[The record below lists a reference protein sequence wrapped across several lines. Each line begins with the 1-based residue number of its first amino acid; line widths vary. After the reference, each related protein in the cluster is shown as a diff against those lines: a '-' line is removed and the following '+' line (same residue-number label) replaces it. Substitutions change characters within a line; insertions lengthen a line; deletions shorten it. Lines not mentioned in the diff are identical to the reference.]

1 MIRFLQTEGPVKKI
15 VLGGLLLLVC
25 AAMVITFIPT
35 GSGTFLGELFGA
47 NLTTQGVLAKVGS
60 DDITMQEVA
69 QRARM
74 IGRQQF
80 RGNVPPNLMPFLM
93 QRATEGMIT
102 QGALSYE
109 ADRMGLG
116 VNDKELADYLQKG
129 QFGQM
134 FFPGGKFIGQDAYE
148 NLLQQNE
155 LTIPQ
160 FEQDIKNGIL
170 FRKSPAD
177 AHYTDTRE
185 VNDPYDKVNNP
196 APRGRY
202 TWIKT
207 FINGIG
213 LGTQNR
219 ENTGW
224 NIRQPQQR
232 TSVWRPLMPGHAAG
246 FAPQTFTPR
255 QLPQTPR
262 WNRDIPI
269 IGTDPYGTGVLNA
282 DTFGAG
288 QTAGGIGGSRYT
300 PPPGPPET
308 ISTADQGISNSSGMP
323 SWG

>member
-1 MIRFLQTEGPVKKI
+1 VTDSSIPRAVPSAVAPSTANTVPVNAGPTRDPRLTAQGGTRNPVVPKTPAEGIP
-15 VLGGLLLLVC
+15 
-25 AAMVITFIPT
+25 AAQPSYGSPGHT
-35 GSGTFLGELFGA
+35 GVSPDY
-47 NLTTQGVLAKVGS
+47 GS
-60 DDITMQEVA
+60 DGA
-69 QRARM
+69 PS
-74 IGRQQF
+74 
-80 RGNVPPNLMPFLM
+80 VPPM
-93 QRATEGMIT
+93 
-102 QGALSYE
+102 
-109 ADRMGLG
+109 
-116 VNDKELADYLQKG
+116 
-129 QFGQM
+129 
-134 FFPGGKFIGQDAYE
+134 
-148 NLLQQNE
+148 
-155 LTIPQ
+155 
-160 FEQDIKNGIL
+160 NGIL